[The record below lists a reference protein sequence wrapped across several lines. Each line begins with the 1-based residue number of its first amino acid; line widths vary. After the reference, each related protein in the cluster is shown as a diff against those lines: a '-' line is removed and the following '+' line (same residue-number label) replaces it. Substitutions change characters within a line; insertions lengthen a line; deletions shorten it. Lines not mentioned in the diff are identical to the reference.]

1 MNKIGVHALT
11 FIGDIKNKS
20 IELCLNKASKIGYD
34 VMEIPLLNPDSLD
47 AEFVCK
53 SFEKYN
59 LEPTVSL
66 GLSYNTDI
74 SSEDE
79 IIVNAGRELL
89 FKALDK
95 TIDIG
100 SKNLCGVIH
109 SAMQKNNLPK
119 TTKGYQNSLRVIN
132 ELANKANKNGVTIS
146 LEVVNR
152 YETNLMNTAQEA
164 LDYIRDLNEPNV
176 KVHLD
181 TYHMNIEENNY
192 YEPIK
197 KVGSDKLGMFHFG
210 ENHRGYL
217 GGGHIN
223 FEETFKGLND
233 INYEGIITFESFSSR
248 IVDPVLS
255 NTLAIWRNL
264 WNDSDDLA
272 SEAIKFIK
280 SGIKTFK

>member
-11 FIGDIKNKS
+11 FIGDIRNES
-20 IELCLNKASKIGYD
+20 IEKCLNKASKIGYD
-34 VMEIPLLNPDSLD
+34 VMEIPLLNPDAID
-47 AEFVCK
+47 TKFVYK

-74 SSEDE
+74 ASEEEDR
-79 IIVNAGRELL
+79 VKAGKDLL

-95 TIDIG
+95 CIDIG

-109 SAMQKNNLPK
+109 SAMQKNNKQK
-119 TTKGYQNSLRVIN
+119 TKRGYDNSLKVID
-132 ELANKANKNGVTIS
+132 ELANKAFKNDVVIS

-152 YETNLMNTAQEA
+152 YETNIMNTAQDA
-164 LDYIRDLNEPNV
+164 IDYINNLSTSNV

-192 YEPIK
+192 DEPIK
-197 KVGSDKLGMFHFG
+197 KIGSKRLGMFHFG

-217 GGGHIN
+217 GSGHIN
-223 FEETFKGLND
+223 FDETFKSLNE
-233 INYEGIITFESFSSR
+233 IKYEGIITFESFSSEV
-248 IVDPVLS
+248 VDPVLS
-255 NTLAIWRNL
+255 NTLAVWRNL
-264 WNDSDDLA
+264 WSDSEDLA
-272 SEAIKFIK
+272 SKAFKFIK
-280 SGIKTFK
+280 NGMEKFR